1 MRQRM
6 DDGDLYQA
14 DDPELVEI
22 RLRCA
27 DLQETYN
34 STAERQE
41 DLRAEVLRALL
52 GHCGQDVIIR
62 PPLLLDYGINFS
74 IGDRSFVN
82 YNLVALDV
90 ARITIGEDCFLGP
103 NVQLL
108 TPSHPIEPGP
118 RRARWES
125 AKPIV
130 LGNNVWLGG
139 GVIVLPGVTIGDNT
153 IVGAGS
159 VVTKDLP
166 ADVVAVGNP
175 ARIVRHI
182 EDTDDR
188 APEASTD

>member
-1 MRQRM
+1 M

-34 STAERQE
+34 ATAERQE
-41 DLRAEVLRALL
+41 DLRVELLRALL
-52 GHCGQDVIIR
+52 DHCGQDVVIR
-62 PPLLLDYGINFS
+62 PPLLLDYGINVS
-74 IGDRSFVN
+74 IGARSFVN

-90 ARITIGEDCFLGP
+90 ARITIGEDCFIGP

-108 TPSHPIEPGP
+108 TPSHPLEPGL

-125 AKPIV
+125 GAPIT
-130 LGNNVWLGG
+130 LGDNVWLGG
-139 GVIVLPGVTIGDNT
+139 GVIVLPGVSIGDNT
-153 IVGAGS
+153 VVGSGA

-166 ADVVAVGNP
+166 ANVVAVGNP
-175 ARIVRHI
+175 ARIVRHV
-182 EDTDDR
+182 EESDGHTPDDGA
-188 APEASTD
+188 APGA